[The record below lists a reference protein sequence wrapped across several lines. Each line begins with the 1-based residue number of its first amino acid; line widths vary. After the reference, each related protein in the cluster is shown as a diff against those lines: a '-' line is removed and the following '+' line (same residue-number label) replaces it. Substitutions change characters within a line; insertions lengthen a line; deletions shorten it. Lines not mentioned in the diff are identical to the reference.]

1 MQATTVYSGDAL
13 SVIRYRCSDGP
24 YSPPFIEQHPVTSI
38 SYVRNG
44 SFGYRERG
52 SAFEL
57 VAGSVMVGQ
66 RSDEFVRTHEHVTG
80 DECLSVSLGPA
91 LTETLSTDRTVWQ
104 VGGLPPLPELIV
116 LGALVDAAARG
127 QSDLGTDEA
136 ATLFATRFVEVVG
149 GRAHRPA
156 GVSGLDRR
164 RAVDAAL
171 WLDAH
176 AHEPLDLECTAQ
188 QFGLSPFHFL
198 RLFRRVL
205 GVTPHQYLVRARLGD
220 AASLLAEHDRP
231 ITDIAF
237 DVGFNDVSNFVRTFH
252 RVAGLSPRAYRR
264 LARQDRK
271 ILQER
276 MAVPAIR

>member
-1 MQATTVYSGDAL
+1 MQATTVYAGDAL
-13 SVIRYRCSDGP
+13 SVTQYRCSDGP
-24 YSPPFIEQHPVTSI
+24 DAAPFMEQHPATSI
-38 SYVRNG
+38 SYVRSG
-44 SFGYRERG
+44 SFGYRVRG
-52 SAFEL
+52 TAFEL

-66 RSDEFVRTHEHVTG
+66 RGDEFVCTHEHVTG
-80 DECLSVSLGPA
+80 DECLSISLSPA

-104 VGGLPPLPELIV
+104 VGGLPPLPELMV
-116 LGALVDAAARG
+116 LGALVDAAAHG
-127 QSDLGTDEA
+127 PSDLGADEA

-156 GVSGLDRR
+156 GVSALDRR

-205 GVTPHQYLVRARLGD
+205 GVTPHQYLVRARLRRRG
-220 AASLLAEHDRP
+220 
-231 ITDIAF
+231 
-237 DVGFNDVSNFVRTFH
+237 V
-252 RVAGLSPRAYRR
+252 VAG
-264 LARQDRK
+264 
-271 ILQER
+271 
-276 MAVPAIR
+276 